1 MISQESIYFS
11 KTLLWTI
18 EDFPKTIAEA
28 AKCKVGNTSRRSS
41 KIATFLIENKQTEW

>member
-18 EDFPKTIAEA
+18 EDYPKTIAEA
-28 AKCKVGNTSRRSS
+28 AKWEVGDKKES
-41 KIATFLIENKQTEW
+41 KLVSFMIENKQTQW

>member
-28 AKCKVGNTSRRSS
+28 AKCEVGEEKKSKV
-41 KIATFLIENKQTEW
+41 ATFLIENKQTEW

>member
-28 AKCKVGNTSRRSS
+28 AEYKAGGKKESLIT
-41 KIATFLIENKQTEW
+41 KFLIENKLTKW

>member
-1 MISQESIYFS
+1 MISQESINFS

-28 AKCKVGNTSRRSS
+28 AEWKAGDKKKS
-41 KIATFLIENKQTEW
+41 KITSFMIEGKQTEW

>member
-28 AKCKVGNTSRRSS
+28 AKWKAGDEKKS
-41 KIATFLIENKQTEW
+41 KTATFLVENKQTEW

>member
-28 AKCKVGNTSRRSS
+28 AKCKAGEKRHS
-41 KIATFLIENKQTEW
+41 KTATFLIENKQTKW

>member
-18 EDFPKTIAEA
+18 EDFPKTIANA
-28 AKCKVGNTSRRSS
+28 AEYKAGDRKVS
-41 KIATFLIENKQTEW
+41 KTASFLIEGKQTEW